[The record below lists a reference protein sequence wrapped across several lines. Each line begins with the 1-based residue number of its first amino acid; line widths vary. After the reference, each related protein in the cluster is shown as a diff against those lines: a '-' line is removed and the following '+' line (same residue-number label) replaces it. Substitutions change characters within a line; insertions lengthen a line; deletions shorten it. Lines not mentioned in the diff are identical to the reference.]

1 MKKSVVSIAKGT
13 DIQGMVDEAIALLGG
28 VEKFVKPGSVVVI
41 KPNVGHPSAA
51 ATSVNTNPVVVAAVI
66 RALRR
71 GKPKEII
78 VAEAAAVRMDTL
90 KAFEVSGIGP
100 AAREAGADKIIDIKR
115 LKPEDFVEV
124 KVPNSS
130 QIPAFRLPKFLV
142 EADCVVALPIFKTH
156 ISMTYT
162 GVVKAMKGTVDDKM
176 HRRMHFVQLG
186 QALFDLLAA
195 CPLHLAIVDMIRPQ
209 EGLGPMTSGTPVD
222 FGAIVAGTDPVAID
236 ATCCRM
242 GGIAPEATYLKN
254 GEDRGFGNMKEE
266 LIEVKGKSIKEVYK
280 KLDTSFLDVKGFGNF
295 PDYSVYEQNSCSS
308 CMGMVVAALQGMKK
322 SGEYEKHKGISIVFG
337 AKKELPED
345 AKRGKDL
352 ILIGNCVEKF
362 RGQGVFVP
370 GCPPMGSPI
379 TWGITRRE
387 DQEEENI
394 PVETWKE
401 EAKDLAGGH

>member
-1 MKKSVVSIAKGT
+1 MQKSIVSIVKGT
-13 DIQGMVDEAIALLGG
+13 DVQRMVDEALSLLGG
-28 VEKFVKPGSVVVI
+28 VEAFVKPGSVVVI
-41 KPNVGHPSAA
+41 KPNAGHPSAA
-51 ATSVNTNPVVVAAVI
+51 ATSVNTNPDVIAAVI

-71 GKPKEII
+71 GNPKEII
-78 VAEAAAVRMDTL
+78 LAEAAAVRMDTL
-90 KAFEVSGIGP
+90 KAFDVSGIAK
-100 AAREAGADKIIDIKR
+100 AAKDAGIDRIVDIKR
-115 LKPEDFVEV
+115 LGPEDVVDV

-130 QIPAFRLPKFLV
+130 QISSFRLPKFLV
-142 EADCVVALPIFKTH
+142 EADCVVAVPIFKTH

-176 HRRMHFVQLG
+176 HRRMHFVKLG

-195 CPLHLAIVDMIRPQ
+195 SPLHLAIVDMIRPQ

-222 FGAIVAGTDPVAID
+222 FGAIVAGTDPVAVD

-242 GGIAPEATYLKN
+242 GGIVPEVTYLKN
-254 GEDRGFGNMKEE
+254 GEERGFGNMKEE
-266 LIEVKGKSIKEVYK
+266 LIEVRGKSIKEVFR
-280 KLDTSFLDVKGFGNF
+280 KLDTSFLEVKGFGNF
-295 PDYSVYEQNSCSS
+295 PDYSVYEENSCSS

-322 SGEYEKHKGISIVFG
+322 TGQYDQHKGISIVFG
-337 AKKELPED
+337 SKKELPEG
-345 AKRGKDL
+345 AARGKDL

-379 TWGITRRE
+379 TWGITKRE

-401 EAKDLAGGH
+401 EAQDLAGGH